1 MLRTKQAALREEV
14 THLLVPGAGI
24 YLSETEWL
32 GLIATDK
39 PFPLPE
45 EINQWTGQL
54 LAIPLTT
61 ATPLTVRH
69 RQSGDRITLKP
80 GFTKKL
86 SRVFIDQKCQMKRER
101 G

>member
-1 MLRTKQAALREEV
+1 MLRTKQAAQREEV

-45 EINQWTGQL
+45 EINQWR
-54 LAIPLTT
+54 ASCW
-61 ATPLTVRH
+61 
-69 RQSGDRITLKP
+69 QSR
-80 GFTKKL
+80 
-86 SRVFIDQKCQMKRER
+86 
-101 G
+101 

>member
-1 MLRTKQAALREEV
+1 MLEQQWQLAKSYDWLCLEQKQAALREV

-80 GFTKKL
+80 GFTKN
-86 SRVFIDQKCQMKRER
+86 
-101 G
+101 

>member
-1 MLRTKQAALREEV
+1 MLRTKKQVALREEV

-32 GLIATDK
+32 GINCDRQNRFLFLKRLISGRVSCW
-39 PFPLPE
+39 
-45 EINQWTGQL
+45 QSL
-54 LAIPLTT
+54 LIT

-80 GFTKKL
+80 GFTKN
-86 SRVFIDQKCQMKRER
+86 
-101 G
+101 